1 MDRPLVSVC
10 LPVYNGARFLRPAV
24 QSVLDQTYP
33 HFELLVFDD
42 ASSDGSWEILQEIQD
57 PRVVL
62 HRNAHNLG
70 PEANW
75 NQALFAARGRYVKLF
90 HQDDLLAPECLERQV
105 RALEEHPEAVLAF
118 GKRRIITPDGRRLM
132 TRGGPWPEGLV
143 APASV
148 VRRCVLA
155 GTNLIGEPSAVLFAR
170 EVACRTGTFDGRL
183 PYVIDLDYWI
193 RLLAQGPAYSLDAAL
208 TSFRLSPA
216 QWSAAIGRHQV
227 TQFLAFLSHLAAGP
241 IPTPGPWALRW
252 GRVRTRLNGRARV
265 AVHALAVRGRSRQC
279 RSGN

>member
-1 MDRPLVSVC
+1 MGGPLVSVC
-10 LPVYNGARFLRPAV
+10 LPVYNGARFLRAAV

-57 PRVVL
+57 PRVIL

-75 NQALFAARGRYVKLF
+75 NQALSAARGRYVKLF
-90 HQDDLLAPECLERQV
+90 HQDDLLAPECLEHQV

-118 GKRRIITPDGRRLM
+118 GKRRIITPNGRQLM

-155 GTNLIGEPSAVLFAR
+155 GTNLIGEPSAVLF
-170 EVACRTGTFDGRL
+170 RTALGQRIGGFDGRL
-183 PYVIDLDYWI
+183 PYVIDLDYWL

-208 TSFRLSPA
+208 TSFRLSRA
-216 QWSAAIGRHQV
+216 QWSAAIGRNQAA
-227 TQFLAFLSHLAAGP
+227 QFLAFLNHLTTGP

-252 GRVRTRLNGRARV
+252 GRVRTRLNGWARV
-265 AVHALAVRGRSRQC
+265 AVHTLAVRGGNRQC
-279 RSGN
+279 RSDN